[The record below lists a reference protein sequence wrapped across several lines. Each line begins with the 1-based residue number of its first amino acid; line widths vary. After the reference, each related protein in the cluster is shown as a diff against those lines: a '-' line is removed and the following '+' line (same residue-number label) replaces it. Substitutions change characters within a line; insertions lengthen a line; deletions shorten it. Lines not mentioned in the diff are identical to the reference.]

1 MEVRDGLRYSDEH
14 EWLRVDGDTGVIGI
28 TAYAAEQLGDIVF
41 VEMPAIGARFSRS
54 QTLGVIES
62 VKAVSDIFAPAAG
75 EVLEVNEKL
84 AGAPE
89 LVNTDPY
96 GDGWMLKLRLT
107 DPADFERLK
116 DANAYRELIKAG

>member
-1 MEVRDGLRYSDEH
+1 VEVRDGLRYSDEH

-54 QTLGVIES
+54 QTLGVVES

-107 DPADFERLK
+107 DPADAERLK
-116 DANAYRELIKAG
+116 DADAYRELIKAG